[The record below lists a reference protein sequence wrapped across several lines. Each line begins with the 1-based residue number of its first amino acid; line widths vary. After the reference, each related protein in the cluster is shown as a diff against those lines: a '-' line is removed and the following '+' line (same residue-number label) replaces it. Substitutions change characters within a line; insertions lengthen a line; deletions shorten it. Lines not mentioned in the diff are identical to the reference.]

1 MERMGGGPTPEEM
14 AKKNEPEERVKSLGS
29 QLHEEWRK
37 PRWREESKD
46 YEPRIK
52 KTKDQA
58 WSQAHGGAM
67 EVDIAN
73 TPYEGLPNEWQ
84 GENKISAEVAV
95 TEVEKAIEAGVP
107 LDESFIEAASSTLH
121 DKWRERRIT
130 AGYNQGTLDAMKAK
144 TERTSEDQAYVDKW
158 SYDQKN
164 MVPYTSLSEEEKEK
178 DRVIIRKA
186 IEVCSKK
193 E

>member
-1 MERMGGGPTPEEM
+1 MSMERMGGGPTPEQM
-14 AKKNEPEERVKSLGS
+14 AKKNEVEERVKGLGS

-46 YEPRIK
+46 YEPQIK

-58 WSQAHGGAM
+58 WSQSHGGVV

-73 TPYEGLPNEWQ
+73 TPYEDLPSEWQ
-84 GENKISAEVAV
+84 GENKISAEAAV
-95 TEVEKAIEAGVP
+95 TEVEKAIEAGTP
-107 LDESFIEAASSTLH
+107 LDESFVEAASSTLH
-121 DKWRERRIT
+121 DKWLERNGSL
-130 AGYNQGTLDAMKAK
+130 APPEQNK
-144 TERTSEDQAYVDKW
+144 
-158 SYDQKN
+158 
-164 MVPYTSLSEEEKEK
+164 PYGELSEEEKEK

>member
-1 MERMGGGPTPEEM
+1 MSMEKYKPSSEET
-14 AKKNEPEERVKSLGS
+14 AKAEGMMTDEQKAMSEQREEKFSKTAERVANLGS

-37 PRWREESKD
+37 PRWRDESKD

-52 KTKDQA
+52 KTKDQE
-58 WSQAHGGAM
+58 WSQTHGGAT

-73 TPYEGLPNEWQ
+73 TPYEGLPSEWQ

-95 TEVEKAIEAGVP
+95 AEVEKAIEVGTP
-107 LDESFIEAASSTLH
+107 LDESFIEAASSVLH
-121 DKWRERRIT
+121 DKWLERNGSW
-130 AGYNQGTLDAMKAK
+130 APPEQNK
-144 TERTSEDQAYVDKW
+144 
-158 SYDQKN
+158 
-164 MVPYTSLSEEEKEK
+164 PYAELSEEEKEK

-186 IEVCSKK
+186 VEACSRK